1 MTEAEADAAHERFL
15 EIANALTALVNEKT
29 NGMTAEQ
36 DTYIREMLND
46 TQRYWRE

>member
-15 EIANALTALVNEKT
+15 EISDAIDALVNEKT

-36 DTYIREMLND
+36 DKRIREMLND